1 MTVKNE
7 DHFWFKIM
15 LAVYRKDKT
24 KIDSFEL
31 GELVS
36 KVDQRNLDMS
46 DQEQSDYDSVPIGL
60 RWTVDDAT
68 CG

>member
-1 MTVKNE
+1 
-7 DHFWFKIM
+7 M
-15 LAVYRKDKT
+15 LAVYRKDQT

-46 DQEQSDYDSVPIGL
+46 DQEQSDYASVPIEL